1 MNTIS
6 KRAAV
11 LLALAACALSA
22 QAQLLPNK
30 VLETSVETTGVAV
43 HFPASAAGS
52 VLVQGCPQ
60 CRDQSLQLAA
70 ATGYFINGQ
79 RATLAQIT
87 SAARGGADKSL
98 TIHFRLKDK
107 VVTRID
113 LTVRS

>member
-1 MNTIS
+1 MNPIN

-11 LLALAACALSA
+11 LLALAACAFTA
-22 QAQLLPNK
+22 QAQLPPIK
-30 VLETSVETTGVAV
+30 IIEASVETTGVAV

-60 CRDQSLQLAA
+60 CRDQSLQLSA

-79 RATLAQIT
+79 SVTLAQIT
-87 SAARGGADKSL
+87 SAARGGADKAL

-107 VVTRID
+107 IVTRID
-113 LTVRS
+113 LTVLS

>member
-1 MNTIS
+1 MNSTW
-6 KRAAV
+6 KRMV
-11 LLALAACALSA
+11 LLAILAACAPSV
-22 QAQLLPNK
+22 QAQLPPIT
-30 VLETSVETTGVAV
+30 VLETSVETNGANV
-43 HFPASAAGS
+43 HFPSSASGS

-60 CRDQSLQLAA
+60 CRDQSLQLTA

-107 VVTRID
+107 IVTRID
-113 LTVRS
+113 LTVQS